1 METKNLSGF
10 EEIQHTADWA
20 LRVWAPNLEELL
32 CTSVAGMQKLLDVQ
46 FSGKKRLYKPVNLSA
61 GDLESLLVGFL
72 NEILFWIQTESIAC
86 EHCELSIK
94 DTSLSGIVHC
104 ASIDGLIKEIKAVT
118 YHNLRIIRSE
128 QGYETTI
135 VFDV

>member
-1 METKNLSGF
+1 MKIYSFN
-10 EEIQHTADWA
+10 Q
-20 LRVWAPNLEELL
+20 LRHASARFPDNQLGLK
-32 CTSVAGMQKLLDVQ
+32 GMIDGRVTVYHIK
-46 FSGKKRLYKPVNLSA
+46 S
-61 GDLESLLVGFL
+61 DLESLLVGFL

-104 ASIDGLIKEIKAVT
+104 ASIDGLTKEIKAVT